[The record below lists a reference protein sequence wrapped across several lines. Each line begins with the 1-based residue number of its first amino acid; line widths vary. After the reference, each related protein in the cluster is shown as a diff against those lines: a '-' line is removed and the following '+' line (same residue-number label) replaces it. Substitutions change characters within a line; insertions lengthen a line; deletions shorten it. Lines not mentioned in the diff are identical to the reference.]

1 MKLVENDPK
10 MTPKVTPN
18 DPKMTP
24 NCPKSLTP
32 YFCEHCLV
40 SFTTR
45 AHLMRHLKKN
55 CKEKKKKIILFSN
68 NGKNQH
74 QQIINQTNIKINITH
89 NEVKNINNISINNFG
104 EENREMITDNFLNRM
119 IKFPYSS
126 IPKLIKK
133 VHFNKEFPENM
144 NLRML
149 NKKDNKL
156 QIIKNGKWLYVN
168 KDDTYRFL
176 IDKETEKMDDF
187 YEENKQMLNKI
198 NRKKFE
204 EFQDKLGEEEKEIWN
219 KLRDKLEL
227 IFWNAM

>member
-1 MKLVENDPK
+1 
-10 MTPKVTPN
+10 
-18 DPKMTP
+18 
-24 NCPKSLTP
+24 
-32 YFCEHCLV
+32 
-40 SFTTR
+40 
-45 AHLMRHLKKN
+45 
-55 CKEKKKKIILFSN
+55 
-68 NGKNQH
+68 
-74 QQIINQTNIKINITH
+74 
-89 NEVKNINNISINNFG
+89 
-104 EENREMITDNFLNRM
+104 MITDNFLNRM